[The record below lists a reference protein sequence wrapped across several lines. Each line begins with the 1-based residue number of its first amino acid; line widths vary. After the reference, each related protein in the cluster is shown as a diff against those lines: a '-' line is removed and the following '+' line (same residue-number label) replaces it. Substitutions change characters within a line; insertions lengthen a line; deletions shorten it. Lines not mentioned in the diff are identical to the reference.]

1 MRFSVLLDT
10 SFFIRLVNIHDPI
23 HLNTLNYFKYFIE
36 NDIKLYIS
44 TISIAEYCVIGK
56 LEELPF
62 AYLSILPFE
71 FNHALTTSNFASIL
85 FKKQKTE
92 NLTIQPRIIIPN
104 DSKLFAQSDF
114 EQDIK
119 YFVTSDIKSKNICN
133 LLSNETELKFE
144 IIDLYKD
151 YQFNFS

>member
-1 MRFSVLLDT
+1 MRYSVLLDT

-23 HLNTLNYFKYFIE
+23 HLNTLDYFKYFVE
-36 NDIKLYIS
+36 NEIKLYIS

-71 FNHALTTSNFASIL
+71 FNHALIASNFASIL
-85 FKKQKTE
+85 FSKQKTE
-92 NLTIQPRIIIPN
+92 NLNIQPRILIPN
-104 DSKLFAQSDF
+104 DSKLFAQADC
-114 EQDIK
+114 EKDIK
-119 YFVTSDIKSKNICN
+119 YFVTSDSKTKNVCN
-133 LLSNETELKFE
+133 LLSNETKLNFE

-151 YQFNFS
+151 FPFNFK